1 MRNSPHVG
9 GRSLHGSASQRRS
22 GWFDP
27 IMERRVRNDHLKA
40 AFDVGI
46 DVTGNHL
53 RLNII
58 HRQCGSAGFN
68 GCGTDIT
75 QRPFDFGDC
84 CARTEANT
92 PAPQPTSNT
101 LPLKGSLKV
110 DSNR

>member
-1 MRNSPHVG
+1 MRNFPHMQVG
-9 GRSLHGSASQRRS
+9 GRSTDQHLS
-22 GWFDP
+22 GGQAGLDP
-27 IMERRVRNDHLKA
+27 IMERWIRNDHLKA

-75 QRPFDFGDC
+75 QRPFDFW
-84 CARTEANT
+84 RLLR
-92 PAPQPTSNT
+92 Q
-101 LPLKGSLKV
+101 
-110 DSNR
+110 NRR